1 MRKISTRSKT
11 FALLTAAAIALA
23 ACGGSSENSSSE
35 STAALRTKNAA
46 LGKKIKD
53 AIPVIT
59 AAPTTTIAPTT
70 TTTTVAPTTTVR
82 TDTRSCAQGGTCVV
96 GDVGPGGGKVF
107 YVEPATYFTSV
118 GSACGSACRYLEAAR
133 YGWST
138 ATSPGGQTN
147 CEGTGTATVDPKCA
161 WSGVVARIGRT
172 GLRIG
177 QGYGNTSEMI
187 AQNGTAGYAATVA
200 RAYQGGN
207 KTDWFLPSIFELI
220 ALRRSSVATY
230 RNGFADMSYWSS
242 SETDFRTTEN
252 AYLQDFYWPANETWV
267 SQLNLAK
274 TFKGYVRPVRAF

>member
-1 MRKISTRSKT
+1 MSKFGTPSKT
-11 FALLTAAAIALA
+11 FALLTVAAIALA

-35 STAALRTKNAA
+35 STAAIRTKN
-46 LGKKIKD
+46 GIIGKIKD
-53 AIPVIT
+53 KVKDPIPSSTV
-59 AAPTTTIAPTT
+59 APTTT

-118 GSACGSACRYLEAAR
+118 GSACNTNCRYLEAAR

-138 ATSPGGQTN
+138 ATSSAGQTN

-172 GLRIG
+172 GLGIG
-177 QGYGNTSEMI
+177 HGYENTSVMI

-220 ALRRSSVATY
+220 ELRRSSIATL
-230 RNGFADMSYWSS
+230 RNGFAEMSYWSS
-242 SETDFRTTEN
+242 SETNFVTTQN